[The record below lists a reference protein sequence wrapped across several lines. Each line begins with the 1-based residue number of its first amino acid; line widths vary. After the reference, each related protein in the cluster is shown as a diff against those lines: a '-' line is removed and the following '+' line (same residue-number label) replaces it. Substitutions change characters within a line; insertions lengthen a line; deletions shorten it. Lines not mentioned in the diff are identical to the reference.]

1 MTFAFKPSFP
11 KMYFHR
17 YKLWDKIIR
26 PQRLIERLTPNSQ
39 TLNIVSNEYKQ
50 ETMTDISRKL

>member
-11 KMYFHR
+11 KMSFLR

-26 PQRLIERLTPNSQ
+26 PQRLIEKLTPNSQ
-39 TLNIVSNEYKQ
+39 TLNIVSNEYK
-50 ETMTDISRKL
+50 